1 MTLRSLLLDLRTSP
15 LRRAFALGAIAV
27 AAGGLILI
35 QTPSADGVRPVQA
48 APLATPLTPAAPVS
62 FAGDGARGTLA
73 LSHGAVLGPGARRV
87 YAELKLKADQDQAR
101 QRAPVSLVVA
111 LDTSGSMGGEKIQ
124 QAREAVARLIQEM
137 HDEDEIALVTYDS
150 TATLQQPLASVGKVR
165 PRLLALV
172 RSLQASGGTSIPDAL
187 DAALRSLQ
195 EAGHKRVRRVVLVSD
210 GLDAGRSR
218 SEELARQ
225 ATARGVALSSL
236 GVGLD
241 FDESYMAS
249 VARVGRGN
257 FAFVKDG
264 SELTRFLRQELE
276 ESASTRI
283 DDATVRL
290 DLPRGVEL
298 GQVTGATASVQGGQ
312 VKLQLGSL
320 FAGEERRV
328 IVEMITHLPA
338 EETRRITG
346 DFSWKSRKNDGLV
359 GAPWGQLALAG
370 TADPDV
376 EARSLNGAVLA
387 SATSVL
393 ASLRQIEA
401 TEAYARGDQQRARR
415 LIEDN
420 VARLQEA
427 QAHAPPEL
435 AGSLGNQASAY
446 KGTSQSFQASPAS
459 AEGKTA
465 AKRSYHQDV
474 LNLKS
479 GSY

>member
-1 MTLRSLLLDLRTSP
+1 VTLRSLLLDLRTSP
-15 LRRAFALGAIAV
+15 RRRAFALGTLVV

-35 QTPSADGVRPVQA
+35 QTPPAAGVRPVQA
-48 APLATPLTPAAPVS
+48 APLAAPLSPAAPLS
-62 FAGDGARGTLA
+62 FAGDGAQGTLA
-73 LSHGAVLGPGARRV
+73 LSHGVVGPGTRRV

-124 QAREAVARLIQEM
+124 QAREAVVRLIQEM
-137 HDEDEIALVTYDS
+137 HDDDEIALVTYDS
-150 TATLQQPLASVGKVR
+150 AATLRQPLAAVGKVR
-165 PRLLALV
+165 PGLLALV
-172 RSLQASGGTSIPDAL
+172 RSLQASGGTNIPDAL
-187 DAALRSLQ
+187 DAAIRSLQ
-195 EAGHKRVRRVVLVSD
+195 EASHQRVRRVVLVSD
-210 GLDAGRSR
+210 GLDGGRSQ

-225 ATARGVALSSL
+225 ATGKGVALSSL

-249 VARVGRGN
+249 IARVGRGN
-257 FAFVKDG
+257 FAFAREG
-264 SELTRFLRQELE
+264 SDLTRFLRQELE

-283 DDATVRL
+283 DDARVRL
-290 DLPRGVEL
+290 NLPRGLEP
-298 GQVTGATASVQGGQ
+298 GQIAGATASTRDGQ
-312 VKLQLGSL
+312 VELQLGSL

-328 IVEMITHLPA
+328 IVELLAHLPA

-370 TADPDV
+370 TADPGV
-376 EARSLNGAVLA
+376 ESRSLNGAVLA

-393 ASLRQIEA
+393 ASLRQLEA
-401 TEAYARGDQQRARR
+401 TEAYARGDQQRAQR

-420 VARLQEA
+420 VAQLQQA

-446 KGTSQSFQASPAS
+446 KDTSQSFQASPAS